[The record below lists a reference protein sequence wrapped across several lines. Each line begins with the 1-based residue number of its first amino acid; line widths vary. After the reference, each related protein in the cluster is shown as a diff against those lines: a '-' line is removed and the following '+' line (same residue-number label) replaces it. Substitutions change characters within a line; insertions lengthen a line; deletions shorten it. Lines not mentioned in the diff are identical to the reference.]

1 MPRIA
6 SRGSG
11 EVPAEGLQL
20 VQERRLVV
28 LRLRPGL
35 HGGDSAEQQRLQRVV
50 GGLELLHEQR
60 LGGET
65 AEGSAIFA
73 EWPVDYDPG

>member
-1 MPRIA
+1 MSRIA

-20 VQERRLVV
+20 VERRLVV
-28 LRLRPGL
+28 LGLRASLPGD
-35 HGGDSAEQQRLQRVV
+35 DSAEQQHIQRVV
-50 GGLELLHEQR
+50 GGLELLHGEQ

-73 EWPVDYDPG
+73 GPVDYHPR